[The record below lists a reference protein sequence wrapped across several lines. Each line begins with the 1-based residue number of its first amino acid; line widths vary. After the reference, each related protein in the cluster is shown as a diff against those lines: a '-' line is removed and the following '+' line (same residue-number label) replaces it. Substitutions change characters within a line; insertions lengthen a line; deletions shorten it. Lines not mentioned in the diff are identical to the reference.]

1 MNWEKEFDKDFGA
14 YAIMGKLGKLYNGAF
29 ANGTRMSDVKDFIQN
44 LLDKQKE
51 EIKDIIASLFMDTHL
66 VDREDKVINKFY
78 RDISEELDKLK

>member
-1 MNWEKEFDKDFGA
+1 MKNWEKEFDKDFGA

-51 EIKDIIASLFMDTHL
+51 EIKEKANAYD
-66 VDREDKVINKFY
+66 EDGEPVKIFW
-78 RDISEELDKLK
+78 S